1 MTEQYEKGAGTQ
13 QKPADKKAKPHRVR
27 MFLGESAHSEQD
39 APFLIA
45 VFLLLAFGM
54 VMLYSVS
61 YAVAYYHEGD
71 SAYYIKRQLV
81 FAVVGVVAMLF
92 ISRLDYHF
100 LRKLVWLGYVV
111 TLGLLVVALF
121 MPARNYAHRWIFL
134 PTPTNPIISFQP
146 SEIAKLELILAFA
159 HLGSANQAKIKTFRY
174 GVLPFVMLMIPVV
187 VLVFVEPHLSGT
199 VLLIALTGIMMF
211 ASGTRLIWFG
221 IAVAGVVGVLTVA
234 LLINPELIP
243 VFSERIAV
251 WQNPDLDPTG
261 DGMQVRQGLM
271 AIGSGG
277 ITGLGLGNSRQ
288 KYMYVPEPY
297 NDAIFTII
305 CEELGFVGAVII
317 LLLFAFLLIRGLH
330 VALCAKDRF
339 GMLLVIGIISQ
350 VILQAVLN
358 ILVVTG
364 TIPYTGITLPFFSYG
379 GTALTLLLAEMGVVL
394 SVSRQGSHK

>member
-1 MTEQYEKGAGTQ
+1 MEQIHTRQDE
-13 QKPADKKAKPHRVR
+13 QKPADKKPHGSRAR
-27 MFLGESAHSEQD
+27 LFLGESAHSEMD

-71 SAYYIKRQLV
+71 SAFYIKRQLV
-81 FAVVGVVAMLF
+81 FAVLGLVAMF
-92 ISRLDYHF
+92 VISRLDYHF
-100 LRKLVWLGYVV
+100 LRKIVWLGYIV
-111 TLGLLVVALF
+111 TLCLLVIALF

-134 PTPTNPIISFQP
+134 PTPSNPIISFQP

-159 HLGSANQAKIKTFRY
+159 HLGSANQSRIKDFKH
-174 GVLPFVMLMIPVV
+174 GVLPYAMLAVPVI

-199 VLLIALTGIMMF
+199 VLLVCITAVMMF
-211 ASGTRLIWFG
+211 AAGTPLKWFFAAALAVV
-221 IAVAGVVGVLTVA
+221 AVAAVA
-234 LLINPELIP
+234 FTLNPELIP
-243 VFSERIAV
+243 VFTERIDV
-251 WQNPDLDPTG
+251 WLDPDLDPTG

-305 CEELGFVGAVII
+305 CEELGFVGAMII
-317 LLLFAFLLIRGLH
+317 LLLFAFLLIRGIH

-350 VILQAVLN
+350 VILQAILN

-394 SVSRQGSHK
+394 SVSRQGNHK